1 MLNLKLEELIK
12 TSKEPRELKR
22 ALAVKMIMSG
32 LKVKEIEGI
41 LQVSD
46 SFISK
51 WKLIYEKQGT
61 SGLRLKYQGK
71 KSYLDEKEISAPLQ
85 AKYAAMGIEE
95 LKVADVESAYT
106 SSAMMKKILFDK
118 KQQIRRRKKND
129 K

>member
-51 WKLIYEKQGT
+51 WKLIYEKQ
-61 SGLRLKYQGK
+61 
-71 KSYLDEKEISAPLQ
+71 
-85 AKYAAMGIEE
+85 
-95 LKVADVESAYT
+95 
-106 SSAMMKKILFDK
+106 
-118 KQQIRRRKKND
+118 
-129 K
+129 